1 MGKLLEKYG
10 EKIFTS
16 LKSLKKGVG
25 SGSGSAPKCHRSRTL
40 VQCKQFLSLVQA
52 KADKKGEKEE
62 EEDEVGSV
70 TSEEFNTFL
79 DAMGGRAKER
89 TDGVCDHWLLISLL
103 E

>member
-1 MGKLLEKYG
+1 
-10 EKIFTS
+10 
-16 LKSLKKGVG
+16 
-25 SGSGSAPKCHRSRTL
+25 
-40 VQCKQFLSLVQA
+40 VQA

-62 EEDEVGSV
+62 EDEAGSV

-89 TDGVCDHWLLISLL
+89 TSASTIIGSYLHCRIVFYEIFSPSHFFAMV

>member
-1 MGKLLEKYG
+1 
-10 EKIFTS
+10 
-16 LKSLKKGVG
+16 
-25 SGSGSAPKCHRSRTL
+25 
-40 VQCKQFLSLVQA
+40 VQA

-89 TDGVCDHWLLISLL
+89 TTASAIIGSYLHFFLKNFLHAHFFVMVG
-103 E
+103 